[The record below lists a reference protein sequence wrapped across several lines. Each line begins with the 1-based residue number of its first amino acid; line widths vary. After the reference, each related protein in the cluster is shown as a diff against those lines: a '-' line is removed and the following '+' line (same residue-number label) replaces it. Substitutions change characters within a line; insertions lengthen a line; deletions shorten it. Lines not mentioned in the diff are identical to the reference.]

1 MSGADPK
8 IQGGSHL
15 ATKYDVSGNVS
26 AGKRPCPLL
35 PTLTPHAQNEKRLV
49 RPFEAIPKVVATL
62 RSPGTGYQAFPQVD
76 GFTPHTT
83 TIYSP

>member
-1 MSGADPK
+1 MF
-8 IQGGSHL
+8 L
-15 ATKYDVSGNVS
+15 ATFPQVKGH
-26 AGKRPCPLL
+26 APLL

-76 GFTPHTT
+76 GFTLHTA